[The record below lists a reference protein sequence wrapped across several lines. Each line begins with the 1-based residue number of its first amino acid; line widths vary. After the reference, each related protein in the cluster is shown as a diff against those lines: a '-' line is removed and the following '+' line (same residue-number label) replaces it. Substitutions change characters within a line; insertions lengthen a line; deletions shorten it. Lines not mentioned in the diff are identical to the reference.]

1 MRDGGAGCVKAMCI
15 GPSVRPIAPCGS
27 HYIEALNVNKLAD
40 LKEDIWI
47 ADAANNF
54 WIYRAWFNKSWSL
67 ERECRIWR

>member
-15 GPSVRPIAPCGS
+15 GPSVRPIAPGGS

-47 ADAANNF
+47 ADAANNVSF
-54 WIYRAWFNKSWSL
+54 KAYDKIDINNEYV
-67 ERECRIWR
+67 